1 MVTRETLKKEI
12 DNVQDQYLGV
22 LLKIIKTFEIP
33 DKSDDFLEIENDRQE
48 WFQFIDKFAG
58 CLEDDP
64 IERCPQGEFEVR
76 ERLE

>member
-22 LLKIIKTFEIP
+22 LFKIIKTFETR

-58 CLEDDP
+58 CLENDP
-64 IERCPQGEFEVR
+64 IVRGPQGKFEVR